1 MLETPKITPV
11 ILSGGSGTRL
21 WPMSRESYPKQ
32 LLPLSSELSLLQETA
47 SRINDPARFTAPM
60 VICNSEHRFVVA
72 EQLKQLSINPLA
84 IVLEPVGRNTA
95 PAAAIAALMLIKT
108 DPNALVLLLP
118 SDHTIADKKAFQ
130 KAVSIAAQATA
141 DNYLVTFGVKPDR
154 PEIGYGYIH
163 RGPPLKGH
171 GGCFTVA
178 EFVEK
183 PDRSTAAQYLATGNY
198 DWNSGM
204 FLFYAKT
211 FLEELERLE
220 PEIVNACRA
229 SIDGAK
235 TDLDFVRISEQAFSA
250 CPSKSIDYAVMEHT
264 KHAAMI
270 PVEIGWNDVGSW
282 GALWDIGAKDGA
294 NNVVSGDVS
303 IFDTQNSYIR
313 SEGPLVTTLGIEN
326 LVVVASEDAVLVTSK
341 ERARDVKTIV
351 TSLKSQGRDEAT
363 THPRVYRPWGYYQ
376 TVHNGKRFQVKRITV
391 NAGASLSLQLHHYRA
406 EHWIVVNGTAN
417 VCKGNEEFVLNENES
432 TYIPT
437 NTIHRLTNPGKVPLN
452 LIEVQ
457 SGSYLGEDDI
467 VRYEDD
473 YGREEDT

>member
-1 MLETPKITPV
+1 MVETPKITPV

-32 LLPLSSELSLLQETA
+32 LLPLSSERSLLQETA
-47 SRINDPARFTAPM
+47 SRVHDPARFTAPM
-60 VICNSEHRFVVA
+60 VVCNAEHRFVVA
-72 EQLKQLSINPLA
+72 EQLNQLGVKPLA
-84 IVLEPVGRNTA
+84 IVLEPMGRNTA
-95 PAAAIAALMLIKT
+95 PAAAVAALMLIKT
-108 DPNALVLLLP
+108 DPNALILLLP
-118 SDHTIADKKAFQ
+118 SDHIIADEKAFQ
-130 KAVSIAAQATA
+130 KAASIAAHATT
-141 DNYLVTFGVKPDR
+141 NGHLVTFGVKPDR
-154 PEIGYGYIH
+154 AETGYGYIH
-163 RGPPLKGH
+163 RGPPLKGNID
-171 GGCFTVA
+171 CFSVE

-183 PDRSTAAQYLATGNY
+183 PDGSTAARYLATGSY

-204 FLFYAKT
+204 FLFSAKA
-211 FLEELERLE
+211 FLAELERLE

-229 SIDGAK
+229 SIDAAE
-235 TDLDFVRISEQAFSA
+235 TDLDFVRISEPAFSA

-264 KHAAMI
+264 DHAAMI
-270 PVEIGWNDVGSW
+270 PVDIGWNDVGSW

-294 NNVVSGDVS
+294 DNVVSGDVS

-313 SEGPLVTTLGIEN
+313 SEGPLVTALGIEN
-326 LVVVASEDAVLVTSK
+326 LVVVATEDAVLVTSK
-341 ERARDVKTIV
+341 DRAQDVKTIV
-351 TSLKSQGRDEAT
+351 ESLKSRGRDEAT
-363 THPRVYRPWGYYQ
+363 SHPRVYRPWGYYQ
-376 TVHNGKRFQVKRITV
+376 TVHDGERFQVKRITV
-391 NAGASLSLQLHHYRA
+391 NTGASLSLQLHHHRA

-417 VCKGNEEFVLNENES
+417 VRKGDEEFILNENES

-473 YGREEDT
+473 YGREQNS

>member
-1 MLETPKITPV
+1 MVETSKITPV

-32 LLPLSSELSLLQETA
+32 LLPLSSERSLLQETT
-47 SRINDPARFTAPM
+47 SRINDLTRFTAPM
-60 VICNSEHRFVVA
+60 VVCNVEHRFVVA
-72 EQLKQLSINPLA
+72 EQLNQLGISPLA
-84 IVLEPVGRNTA
+84 IVLEPMGRNTA

-108 DPNALVLLLP
+108 DPNALILLLP
-118 SDHTIADKKAFQ
+118 SDHTIANEKAFQ
-130 KAVSIAAQATA
+130 KAASIAAQATA
-141 DNYLVTFGVKPDR
+141 DDYLVTFGVKPDR
-154 PEIGYGYIH
+154 AETGYGYIH

-171 GGCFTVA
+171 SGCFAVG

-183 PDRSTAAQYLATGNY
+183 PDSSTAARYLATGSY

-204 FLFYAKT
+204 FLFSAKA
-211 FLEELERLE
+211 FLAELQRLE
-220 PEIVNACRA
+220 PEIVSACAA
-229 SIDGAK
+229 SIDAAE
-235 TDLDFVRISEQAFSA
+235 TDLDFVRINEQAFSN

-264 KHAAMI
+264 DHAAMI
-270 PVEIGWNDVGSW
+270 PVDIGWNDVGSW

-313 SEGPLVTTLGIEN
+313 SEGPLVTALGIEN
-326 LVVVASEDAVLVTSK
+326 LVVVATEDAVLVTSRD
-341 ERARDVKTIV
+341 RAQDVKTIV
-351 TSLKSQGRDEAT
+351 ESLKSRGRDEAT
-363 THPRVYRPWGYYQ
+363 SHPRVYRPWGYYQ
-376 TVHNGKRFQVKRITV
+376 TVHDGDRFQVKRITV
-391 NAGASLSLQLHHYRA
+391 NTGASLSLQLHHHRA

-417 VCKGNEEFVLNENES
+417 VRKGDEEFVLNENES

-437 NTIHRLTNPGKVPLN
+437 NTIHRLTNLGKVPLN

-473 YGREEDT
+473 YGRKKDV

>member
-1 MLETPKITPV
+1 M
-11 ILSGGSGTRL
+11 
-21 WPMSRESYPKQ
+21 
-32 LLPLSSELSLLQETA
+32 
-47 SRINDPARFTAPM
+47 
-60 VICNSEHRFVVA
+60 
-72 EQLKQLSINPLA
+72 
-84 IVLEPVGRNTA
+84 
-95 PAAAIAALMLIKT
+95 
-108 DPNALVLLLP
+108 
-118 SDHTIADKKAFQ
+118 
-130 KAVSIAAQATA
+130 
-141 DNYLVTFGVKPDR
+141 
-154 PEIGYGYIH
+154 
-163 RGPPLKGH
+163 
-171 GGCFTVA
+171 GGCFTVV

-204 FLFYAKT
+204 FLFSAKA

-250 CPSKSIDYAVMEHT
+250 CPSKFIDYAVMEHT

-326 LVVVASEDAVLVTSK
+326 LVVVATEDAVLVTSK
-341 ERARDVKTIV
+341 EHAQDVKTIV
-351 TSLKSQGRDEAT
+351 TSLKFQGRDEAT

-376 TVHNGKRFQVKRITV
+376 TVHNVKRFQVKRVTV
-391 NAGASLSLQLHHYRA
+391 NTGASLSLQLHHHRA

-417 VCKGNEEFVLNENES
+417 VCKGDEEFVLNENES

-437 NTIHRLTNPGKVPLN
+437 NTIHRLANLGKVPLN

-473 YGREEDT
+473 YVREEDT

>member
-32 LLPLSSELSLLQETA
+32 LLPLSSELSFLQETA
-47 SRINDPARFTAPM
+47 SRINDSARFTAPM
-60 VICNSEHRFVVA
+60 VICNAEHRFVVA

-84 IVLEPVGRNTA
+84 IVLEPAGRNTA

-118 SDHTIADKKAFQ
+118 SDHKIADKKAFQ
-130 KAVSIAAQATA
+130 KAASIAAQATA

-154 PEIGYGYIH
+154 PETGYGYIH

-171 GGCFTVA
+171 GGCFTVV

-198 DWNSGM
+198 DWNSGI
-204 FLFYAKT
+204 FLFSAKA

-270 PVEIGWNDVGSW
+270 PVEIG
-282 GALWDIGAKDGA
+282 
-294 NNVVSGDVS
+294 
-303 IFDTQNSYIR
+303 
-313 SEGPLVTTLGIEN
+313 
-326 LVVVASEDAVLVTSK
+326 
-341 ERARDVKTIV
+341 
-351 TSLKSQGRDEAT
+351 
-363 THPRVYRPWGYYQ
+363 
-376 TVHNGKRFQVKRITV
+376 
-391 NAGASLSLQLHHYRA
+391 
-406 EHWIVVNGTAN
+406 
-417 VCKGNEEFVLNENES
+417 
-432 TYIPT
+432 
-437 NTIHRLTNPGKVPLN
+437 
-452 LIEVQ
+452 
-457 SGSYLGEDDI
+457 
-467 VRYEDD
+467 
-473 YGREEDT
+473 